1 FLVPLAWAAILV
13 FATWRISER
22 VRHALGG
29 RAALAAALMTA
40 LVVLLIVIPAVLL
53 SLALAAEIG
62 RTFADFR
69 LSALTVPA
77 GVLAVVRELP
87 WLGPR
92 IADQLVGVLADSAAL
107 ERLILAHAGGWAA
120 AVATA
125 AGNVGRNV
133 LDAVLALTPVGAA
146 LVYVSA
152 STWLLVEGRV
162 LAGVLLLAWGVLV
175 VSLADNLIRS
185 WFLRGVTRVPFLL
198 GFFGVI
204 GGVATFGAVGL
215 FMGPIAIALLL
226 ALWRE
231 WVAAP

>member
-1 FLVPLAWAAILV
+1 ATALAVLRPFLVPIAWAAILA
-13 FATWRISER
+13 FATWRIFER

-133 LDAVLALTPVGAA
+133 LDAVLALLTLFFLYRDGH
-146 LVYVSA
+146 
-152 STWLLVEGRV
+152 
-162 LAGVLLLAWGVLV
+162 LLAPQ
-175 VSLADNLIRS
+175 SQADNLIRS
-185 WFLRGVTRVPFLL
+185 WFLRGATRVPFLL

-215 FMGPIAIALLL
+215 FLGPIAIALLL

-231 WVAAP
+231 WVAAA

>member
-1 FLVPLAWAAILV
+1 MGEGAPIQRWVQLAGYTLIIATALAVLRPFLVPLAWAAILV

-29 RAALAAALMTA
+29 GAALAAALMTA

-107 ERLILAHAGGWAA
+107 ERLILAHAGDRKS
-120 AVATA
+120 V
-125 AGNVGRNV
+125 
-133 LDAVLALTPVGAA
+133 
-146 LVYVSA
+146 
-152 STWLLVEGRV
+152 VEGKSV
-162 LAGVLLLAWGVLV
+162 
-175 VSLADNLIRS
+175 D
-185 WFLRGVTRVPFLL
+185 L
-198 GFFGVI
+198 GGRRI
-204 GGVATFGAVGL
+204 
-215 FMGPIAIALLL
+215 IKKKKKKK
-226 ALWRE
+226 RE
-231 WVAAP
+231 VR